1 MKGKRGFIVQ
11 RNTQNKEALVDS
23 DGKKLT
29 TVDMT
34 EKPTKISITIETV
47 GGRPIFCLKKIGVLN
62 F

>member
-1 MKGKRGFIVQ
+1 MNGKRGFIAQ
-11 RNTQNKEALVDS
+11 RNTQNKEALIDS
-23 DGKKLT
+23 DDKT

-47 GGRPIFCLKKIGVLN
+47 GGRPVFCFKKIGALN